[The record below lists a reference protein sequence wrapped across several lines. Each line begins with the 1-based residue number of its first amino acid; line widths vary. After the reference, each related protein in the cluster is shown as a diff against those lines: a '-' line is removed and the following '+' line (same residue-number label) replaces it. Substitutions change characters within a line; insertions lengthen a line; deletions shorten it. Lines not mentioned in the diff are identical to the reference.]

1 MNDLSI
7 YSIRDYRRF
16 FSAHF
21 QFLKGLCGFS
31 NVSVTQSVQ
40 KHLSSL
46 LVSSQLLSMDSFEA
60 SINQTINRIKFNTP
74 VAFNRLLSLISM
86 KNYGDSIISTYGTNY
101 QYQNPAY
108 NGSKNSLT
116 FTQPLIYDDNCSC
129 SLNRTCTID
138 ATFQQQEM
146 RTIAGLRMGCIP
158 SESFLASTLECF
170 FNSSCIAL
178 LDNMANFTRTGSLP
192 PLNSTDSRY
201 AVNITVNDL
210 VNELFVEN
218 WLTQMSYSEYFK
230 KCSPMLCS
238 FTYVQQFNL
247 MYTITYLLGLLGGLT
262 IVLKWITPK
271 MVSVFRKTFQI
282 CAQQNHRV
290 EPISRIQTTHIEIH
304 VKSRTVTEPYVSLFS
319 PTKLHPFFYLS
330 RETCS
335 LKWFHYLMFYSVI
348 SVIAL
353 IFILTPTIYLIKRR
367 EQSH

>member
-21 QFLKGLCGFS
+21 QFLKGLCDFS

-46 LVSSQLLSMDSFEA
+46 LVSSQLLSVDSFEA

-74 VAFNRLLSLISM
+74 VAVNRLLSLISM
-86 KNYGDSIISTYGTNY
+86 KNHGDSIISTYGTNY

-138 ATFQQQEM
+138 ATFQQLEM

-170 FNSSCIAL
+170 F
-178 LDNMANFTRTGSLP
+178 
-192 PLNSTDSRY
+192 
-201 AVNITVNDL
+201 
-210 VNELFVEN
+210 
-218 WLTQMSYSEYFK
+218 Q
-230 KCSPMLCS
+230 
-238 FTYVQQFNL
+238 
-247 MYTITYLLGLLGGLT
+247 
-262 IVLKWITPK
+262 
-271 MVSVFRKTFQI
+271 
-282 CAQQNHRV
+282 
-290 EPISRIQTTHIEIH
+290 
-304 VKSRTVTEPYVSLFS
+304 
-319 PTKLHPFFYLS
+319 
-330 RETCS
+330 
-335 LKWFHYLMFYSVI
+335 
-348 SVIAL
+348 
-353 IFILTPTIYLIKRR
+353 
-367 EQSH
+367 